1 MFRLVGIPVRGAEPV
16 VHDGAE
22 FFYFL
27 RGFFFP
33 AHVASLGDPG
43 VERGTHFSQSF
54 EMLRARG
61 VDEVVQ
67 FVGIGL
73 GVIEVLAAKLGE
85 EGL

>member
-1 MFRLVGIPVRGAEPV
+1 MLGLVGIPVRGAEPV

-27 RGFFFP
+27 RRFFFP
-33 AHVASLGDPG
+33 AHIAGLSDPG
-43 VERGTHFSQSF
+43 VERGAHFSQSF
-54 EMLRARG
+54 EMFRAG
-61 VDEVVQ
+61 GIDEVIQ

-73 GVIEVLAAKLGE
+73 GVIEVLTAELGE

>member
-1 MFRLVGIPVRGAEPV
+1 MFGLVGVPVRGAEPV

-27 RGFFFP
+27 RRFFFP
-33 AHVASLGDPG
+33 AHIASLGDPG
-43 VERGTHFSQSF
+43 VERGAHFSQSF
-54 EMLRARG
+54 EVLRAGG

-73 GVIEVLAAKLGE
+73 GVIELLAAELGE